1 MATEQDTYPTPWQ
14 QLQQQ
19 QQFQQAPQQE
29 PADLVTYHESDPRP
43 GEEGY
48 EEEAPNIRSEPEPR
62 QNAVVEGDDADL
74 EEKQEEEPDE
84 GAIEDT
90 IELKIRN
97 DFGDEQ
103 TQAVSVRGPKEAV
116 ERVKNEQMLY
126 SDYTRKTTELAR
138 QRDGVAE
145 AVRQAQDHARTQ
157 YVQQLEAWKNT
168 VVSTLEPNSGTSIG
182 RSSLPKTR
190 RNT

>member
-1 MATEQDTYPTPWQ
+1 
-14 QLQQQ
+14 
-19 QQFQQAPQQE
+19 
-29 PADLVTYHESDPRP
+29 
-43 GEEGY
+43 
-48 EEEAPNIRSEPEPR
+48 
-62 QNAVVEGDDADL
+62 VVEGDDADL
-74 EEKQEEEPDE
+74 EEKQEEESDE
-84 GAIEDT
+84 DAIEDT

-103 TQAVSVRGPKEAV
+103 TQAVSIRGPKEAV

-157 YVQQLEAWKNT
+157 YVQQLETWKNT
-168 VVSTLEPNSGTSIG
+168 VVSTLEPELRNVDWQKLSTEDPQEYLRLSARGQQLKSQVEQMEQQQRQVAE
-182 RSSLPKTR
+182 RSSER
-190 RNT
+190 RPSGAATAHPGIP